1 MTPTPII
8 LTGEYPPV
16 VGGVSD
22 YSAQVARGLAAVVGA
37 RAVHVFAPRPARRG
51 AGDDA
56 IIVHELPDHFGVAS
70 LAMLEDTIDR
80 IPRPIHVI
88 VQYVPHAFG
97 WRAMNWPLCAWL
109 RWRGQTDRITVIFH
123 EVSYPL
129 RRGQP
134 LRHNL
139 LAAVNHRMA
148 AMLARAA
155 ARGGILATIPA
166 WADLLR
172 RLGARG
178 HIEISPVPSNLPI
191 EVDPC
196 TIRQA
201 RSRFSGAAGSLVGV
215 FGSFGPQVMPMLLGI
230 LPRLERA
237 DRRIVLI
244 GAGSTE
250 FLARTSLGSGAIATD
265 ALDKPTAAAAIAACD
280 LMIQPYPDGVSG
292 RRSSTA
298 AALALGTPVV
308 TNGGALTE
316 AFWRSSG
323 AAALAE
329 SPAVEEIVKTAEIT
343 LGDAAR
349 REAMRR
355 NGLRLYDERIAAR
368 HTIARLLSLAGNA

>member
-1 MTPTPII
+1 MTPTPVI
-8 LTGEYPPV
+8 LTGEYPPD

-37 RAVHVFAPRPARRG
+37 RGVHVFAPGPARQS
-51 AGDDA
+51 AGDDSV
-56 IIVHELPDHFGVAS
+56 IVHGLPDHFGIAS

-80 IPRPIHVI
+80 LPRPIHLI

-109 RWRGQTDRITVIFH
+109 RWRGRRDRITVIFH

-129 RRGQP
+129 VRGQP
-134 LRHNL
+134 LRHNV

-148 AMLARAA
+148 AMLVRAA
-155 ARGGILATIPA
+155 ARGGILVTIPA

-191 EVDPC
+191 EADPC
-196 TIRQA
+196 AIRQA
-201 RSRFSGAAGSLVGV
+201 RSRFAGAGESLIGV
-215 FGSFGPQVMPMLLGI
+215 FGSFGPQVMPMLREI

-237 DRRIVLI
+237 DRQILLV

-250 FLARTSLGSGAIATD
+250 FLARTSRGNGAIATD

-280 LMIQPYPDGVSG
+280 VMIQPYPDGVSG

-308 TNGGALTE
+308 TNAGALTE
-316 AFWRSSG
+316 EFWYESG
-323 AAALAE
+323 AVVLAE
-329 SPAVEEIVKTAEIT
+329 SPAVNEIVKTAERA
-343 LGDAAR
+343 LVDAAR
-349 REAMRR
+349 RESLRR
-355 NGLRLYDERIAAR
+355 NGPRLYDERFAVR